1 MTLLEVILVLVIISV
16 ITGFAMLS
24 IGEGTRGHRIEQEAR
39 RLQALFQLAGEMAVL
54 QGREIGVMFEGRE
67 YRFVVLKDQEWHP
80 LKEED
85 LLRRRTLPDGLQLRV
100 FSEGISRPADTLDA
114 PDYPQVVFYSSGVLS
129 PFEVLLTIDGS
140 VAPLRLIGALDG
152 TVEVQ
157 TQEKTQLRVRG
168 FASLASLVA

>member
-24 IGEGTRGHRIEQEAR
+24 IGEGTQGHRIEQEAR

-67 YRFVVLKDQEWHP
+67 YRFVVLKDQEWLP
-80 LKEED
+80 LNEED
-85 LLRRRTLPDGLQLRV
+85 LLRRRTLPDGLQLQV

-114 PDYPQVVFYSSGVLS
+114 PGYPQVVFYSSGVLS
-129 PFEVLLTIDGS
+129 PFEVLLTMDGP
-140 VAPLRLIGALDG
+140 VAPIRLIGALDG

-157 TQEKTQLRVRG
+157 TQEKTQLRDRES
-168 FASLASLVA
+168 ASLASLVA